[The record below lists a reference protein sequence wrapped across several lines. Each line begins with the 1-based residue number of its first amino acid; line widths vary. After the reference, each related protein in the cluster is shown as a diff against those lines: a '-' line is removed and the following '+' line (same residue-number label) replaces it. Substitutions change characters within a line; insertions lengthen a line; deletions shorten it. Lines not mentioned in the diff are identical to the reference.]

1 MKKKKGK
8 PQINNLNSHLKN
20 LEKKWNNPQA
30 SRMKEII
37 KIRAVID
44 EIENRKEKKIEE
56 KNNEKTVSLQRS
68 IKLTNS

>member
-1 MKKKKGK
+1 
-8 PQINNLNSHLKN
+8 
-20 LEKKWNNPQA
+20 
-30 SRMKEII
+30 MKEII